1 MKKLI
6 IILCAF
12 VASLGLIS
20 CGSSNTPSGV
30 VKEYYKAL
38 SAGKYEKAVSMTTMT
53 DQENIKGY
61 AQKLEGAGYKVSS
74 YEILSEEIAEDG
86 ENAVVEVKITT
97 STKDEPTP
105 KEETKR
111 VRLKKMDGKWRIHL

>member
-6 IILCAF
+6 IVLCAF
-12 VASLGLIS
+12 VATLGMLS

-30 VKEYYKAL
+30 VKSYYKAL
-38 SAGKYEKAVSMTTMT
+38 SAGQYEKAVAMTTMT

-61 AQKLEGAGYKVSS
+61 AQKLESVGYKVSS
-74 YEILSEEIAEDG
+74 YDILSEEIAEDG
-86 ENAVVEVKITT
+86 ENATVEVKIAT
-97 STKDEPTP
+97 STTDEPTP
-105 KEETKR
+105 KEETKK